1 LHLVEYVFVKGGKA
15 MQVSQ
20 EKLDGRHR
28 VLLWIYKQGD
38 AKDSAELVWVLER
51 VVDELHRLNQ
61 GSQAQKRL
69 RNLFGAVMH

>member
-1 LHLVEYVFVKGGKA
+1 MKGGKA

-38 AKDSAELVWVLER
+38 AKDSAELVWVLQR
-51 VVDELHRLNQ
+51 VVDELERLNQ
-61 GSQAQKRL
+61 GSQGKKRL
-69 RNLFGAVMH
+69 RSLFGTVMH

>member
-1 LHLVEYVFVKGGKA
+1 MVEYVFVKGGKA

-38 AKDSAELVWVLER
+38 AKDSAELVWVLQR
-51 VVDELHRLNQ
+51 VVDELERLNQ
-61 GSQAQKRL
+61 GSQGKKRL
-69 RNLFGAVMH
+69 RSLFGTVMH